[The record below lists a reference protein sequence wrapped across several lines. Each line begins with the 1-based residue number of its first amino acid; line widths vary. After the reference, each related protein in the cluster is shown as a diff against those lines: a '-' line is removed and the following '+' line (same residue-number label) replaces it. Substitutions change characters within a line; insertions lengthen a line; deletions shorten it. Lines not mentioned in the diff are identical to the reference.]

1 MGRGKRKHEFGGFN
15 RIKTKRGLKAK
26 GKAHS
31 FLCAHSKTSLFA
43 KYLFSFVVSA

>member
-1 MGRGKRKHEFGGFN
+1 MILEDSTLDNLR
-15 RIKTKRGLKAK
+15 LKAK